1 MRHKYILFDLFCGA
15 GGFSLGF
22 YLTNR
27 FRHMLAIDN
36 YPPAAKTYKQ
46 NFPNTIVITEDIKDI
61 NGDIIFDLVDKD
73 IDVVIGSPPCEP
85 FTGANPRR
93 ERNPLDRLYKD
104 PIGRLTLHFIRLVGI
119 LKPRVFIMENVPAI
133 MDNGLKTALM
143 KEFRIAGY
151 KKIYFNIL
159 HAEDYGTPSHRV
171 RVFISNVEIKPQR
184 TRKRVVV
191 AEALSGLPEPGTS
204 YPPNHDVP
212 SMPRKK
218 LRRISR
224 LKWGEAL
231 IYYEGARGR
240 RLPNLIRLH
249 PYRIAPTV
257 LGSSRFIHPFENRF
271 LTVREQARLMGFPD
285 TFVFLGGR
293 DEQYNMVGEAV
304 PVPLSKAIAL
314 SVAEKLDSGEI

>member
-1 MRHKYILFDLFCGA
+1 LRHKYILVDLFCGA

-61 NGDIIFDLVDKD
+61 NSDIIFDLVDKD
-73 IDVVIGSPPCEP
+73 IDVVMGSPPCEP

-257 LGSSRFIHPFENRF
+257 LGSSRFIHPFEDRF

>member
-1 MRHKYILFDLFCGA
+1 MSNKYILVDLFCGA

-36 YPPAAKTYKQ
+36 YPPVARTYKQ
-46 NFPNTIVITEDIKDI
+46 NFSNTMVITEDIKDI
-61 NGDIIFDLVDKD
+61 NGDVIFDLVGKD

-93 ERNPLDRLYKD
+93 EKDPLDRLYKD
-104 PIGRLTLHFIRLVGI
+104 PMGRLTLHFIRLVGI

-133 MDNGLKTALM
+133 MDNGLKVAII
-143 KEFRIAGY
+143 KEFRNAGY

-159 HAEDYGTPSHRV
+159 RAEDYGTPSHRV
-171 RVFISNVEIKPQR
+171 RVFISNIEIKPQR
-184 TRKRVVV
+184 TRKRIVV

-204 YPPNHDVP
+204 YPPNHDLP
-212 SMPRKK
+212 SMPKKK
-218 LRRISR
+218 LKRISR

-314 SVAEKLDSGEI
+314 SVAEKLDSGGI